1 MPPVAAALPGILL
14 NFAIGAAVNIG
25 VGLISNAIAGSQN
38 QAAAASGIELEPR
51 PAVNEPV
58 KAVMGEWATPGR
70 FLHQNSYGD
79 ENEYLQLVYE
89 CGRGWHEGL
98 RGVLDDGKF
107 TTLSG
112 SNADAR
118 GQVIDSRT
126 RSGVPHAW
134 IKYYTGAPGQVADP
148 ELVARANPSS
158 RWPATKKLT
167 ATAYVIVT
175 LRFDEKVFEA
185 GIPSFRYIWRG
196 LRCYDRRKDSTQ
208 PGGSGAHRWDDPTT
222 YEWTANP
229 AILQDNWRRGFWV
242 NGVRL
247 LGLGVPEAACHHARI
262 VAAANLCDEDLFYA
276 DTGRT
281 LPRYAMGCEISDDA
295 DTISMMRMFE
305 TAMAGYGAELGGAY
319 APIPAQAMA
328 SVLTLVDRDR
338 VTGADVSERK
348 RLDPLETKTAYSGSF
363 VSPEDGWLA
372 KDYGLRF
379 DAAVEM
385 EEGGRRQGPLDLQ
398 FIVAQE
404 TAGMIA
410 EITRRRDRFSATE
423 VAVYGPKA
431 AKLEP
436 GDVITRQSELFGTIP
451 MMVWGV
457 KELSGA
463 RYQLSLRAWN
473 NAIVPDAGEG
483 FLPIVPT
490 PIPAPVPTRP
500 VTVSALL
507 AVAATQVSGSNTVPA
522 IRVTWTPITDGT
534 VDRVVIK
541 YWRAGS
547 PDDARYLSVD
557 APSSGRAVIE
567 GVVPNAD
574 YVVTATIVTTPP
586 RTTIWATEL
595 PVTTGALTV
604 TASPADGEVDF
615 DKLSDEV
622 KQQVAWLSQGLRSML
637 DAIERTGRLVAEQ
650 DLNNFQT
657 FEQLRRQLSVELGGL
672 TASFNEVI
680 EVALGE
686 GGAIATALSALYA
699 AMGGN
704 SSEVNVRW
712 QALAAPSGFSARY
725 AVQAAVNDGTFRS
738 ATFMLDVPENPAEP
752 TRIIFDAGQTLIT
765 TDGGETVAAMFD
777 EDGAVIRNLKTG
789 QIIGPNIY
797 NGWDLTSGVL
807 RVGIATP

>member
-1 MPPVAAALPGILL
+1 MPPVAAALPGILI

-25 VGLISNAIAGSQN
+25 VGLITNAIAGGQN
-38 QAAAASGIELEPR
+38 QAAAATGLELEPR

-58 KAVMGEWATPGR
+58 RAILGTFVTPGR

-79 ENEYLQLVYE
+79 DNEYLQLVYE
-89 CGRGWHEGL
+89 CGRGWHDGL
-98 RGVLDDGKF
+98 AGLLVDGKPA
-107 TTLSG
+107 TLSG

-118 GQVIDSRT
+118 GQVINTFT

-134 IKYYTGAPGQVADP
+134 IKFYTGAPGQAADA

-158 RWPATKKLT
+158 RWPSTKKLT

-185 GIPSFRYIWRG
+185 GIPSFRYVWRG

-208 PGGSGAHRWDDPTT
+208 PGGSGAHRWDDPAT

-229 AILQDNWRRGFWV
+229 AILQDK
-242 NGVRL
+242 
-247 LGLGVPEAACHHARI
+247 EM
-262 VAAANLCDEDLFYA
+262 FYA

-295 DTISMMRMFE
+295 DTISMMRTFE

-328 SVLTLVDRDR
+328 SALTLTDRER

-348 RLDPLETKTAYSGSF
+348 RLDPLETKTAYAGSF
-363 VSPEDGWLA
+363 VSPDDGWLTR
-372 KDYGLRF
+372 DYGLRF
-379 DAAVEM
+379 DAAVET
-385 EEGGRRQGPLDLQ
+385 EEGGRRQAALDLQ
-398 FIVAQE
+398 FITAQE

-410 EITRRRDRFSATE
+410 EIARRRDRYSASE
-423 VAVYGPKA
+423 VAIYGPKA

-483 FLPIVPT
+483 FLPVVPA

-507 AVAATQVSGSNTVPA
+507 AVAATQVSGTNTVPA

-541 YWRAGS
+541 YWRDGA

-557 APSSGRAVIE
+557 APSSGRAIIE
-567 GVVPNAD
+567 GVVPNAE

-586 RTTIWATEL
+586 RTTIWAPEQA
-595 PVTTGALTV
+595 VTTGALTV
-604 TASPADGEVDF
+604 ASVPADGGVDF
-615 DKLSDEV
+615 EKLSDDV
-622 KQQVAWLSQGLRSML
+622 KQQIAWLSQGLRSTL
-637 DAIERTGRLVAEQ
+637 DAIEQTGRLVAEQ

-657 FEQLRRQLSVELGGL
+657 FEQMRRQLSVELGGL

-704 SSEVNVRW
+704 SAEVLVRW
-712 QALAAPSGFSARY
+712 EAVAAPSGVTARWALQLRVTGGVFAQCGIY
-725 AVQAAVNDGTFRS
+725 LEITEAGVSRIV
-738 ATFMLDVPENPAEP
+738 LDAS
-752 TRIIFDAGQTLIT
+752 QTVIS
-765 TDGGETVAAMFD
+765 TDGGATIVALFN
-777 EDGAVIRNLKTG
+777 EDGAVIRDL
-789 QIIGPNIY
+789 QSSRIIGPNIY
-797 NGWDLTSGVL
+797 NGWDLTTGVL